1 MKSDAVVGKGH
12 LAIPRVVPLAF
23 VRWVPD
29 VFYPLRQQV
38 KLVVNVNPV
47 TFIRPARACMT
58 VGLESCC
65 ERMGWPE
72 TEWLTGR
79 STVLVD
85 GCPHL
90 G

>member
-23 VRWVPD
+23 VRWVPNIL
-29 VFYPLRQQV
+29 YPLRQQV

-47 TFIRPARACMT
+47 PFIRSARACMV

-65 ERMGWPE
+65 ERMGWLGC
-72 TEWLTGR
+72 LTGC